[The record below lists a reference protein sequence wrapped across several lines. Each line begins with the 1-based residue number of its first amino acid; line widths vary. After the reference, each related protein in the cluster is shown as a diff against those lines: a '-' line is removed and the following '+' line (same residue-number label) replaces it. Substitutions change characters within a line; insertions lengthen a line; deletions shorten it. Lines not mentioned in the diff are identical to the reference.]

1 MKVLTIFDLNLGLKM
16 AHDTFLMKMCH
27 SLANAGDKVYF
38 LVGSGDTLT
47 DIWGYY
53 GLPYNSN
60 LEICKI
66 PRVHRKRIPLINL
79 NISITKVFN
88 FFCMKKIENIYRR
101 EGIDVAY
108 LSGLKPAELFLKL
121 QKKIPVPYVYEVHQ
135 IFSEDYPRSN
145 FFGREYAVL
154 KNAYNI
160 ITTTTALKEKLKS
173 IYGLMEHQ
181 IKVAHLATDIVD
193 YDTCIPDYNAKV
205 KNICYFGQL
214 YPLQGIEVAIESLRH
229 LEQTIQLHILGG
241 TNDRIDELA
250 TFAKKMGVGN
260 RVVFHG
266 FVPPSKLRAE
276 VIKLNP
282 ILIMPSLSIGRMDYV
297 AHSKIYEYLS
307 YGFPIVASDLSSVR
321 EVFLNINA
329 AVLVK
334 PNSAKDLANGI
345 QLILQNQVEAKK
357 LGILAKELS
366 KKYSWKE
373 RATTLSKIFGS
384 VSKR

>member
-1 MKVLTIFDLNLGLKM
+1 MRVLTIFDLNLGLKM

-27 SLANAGDKVYF
+27 ALASTGHKVYF
-38 LVGSGDTLT
+38 LVRSGDTLA
-47 DIWGYY
+47 DIWEYY

-60 LEICKI
+60 LEIYKI

-79 NISITKVFN
+79 NISTTKVFN
-88 FFCMKKIENIYRR
+88 FFCMKKGEDIYRKK
-101 EGIDVAY
+101 GIDVVY

-135 IFSEDYPRSN
+135 IFSEDYPHSN
-145 FFGREYAVL
+145 FFQREYTVL
-154 KNAYNI
+154 KNAYSI

-173 IYGLMEHQ
+173 IYGLMENQ

-193 YDTCIPDYNAKV
+193 DDRCIPDYDAKIE
-205 KNICYFGQL
+205 NICYFGQV
-214 YPLQGIEVAIESLRH
+214 YHLQGIEVAIESLGH
-229 LEQTIQLHILGG
+229 IEQTLQLHILGG
-241 TNDRIDELA
+241 TNDRIDELS
-250 TFAKKMGVGN
+250 TFAKKMGVGD

-266 FVPPSKLRAE
+266 FVPPGKLRLE
-276 VIKLNP
+276 VRKLNP
-282 ILIMPSLSIGRMDYV
+282 VLIMPSLSSGRMDYV

-334 PNSAKDLANGI
+334 PNSAKDLADGI
-345 QLILQNQVEAKK
+345 QWILQNQAEAKK
-357 LGILAKELS
+357 LGMLSKELS
-366 KKYSWKE
+366 KKYSWEE
-373 RATTLSKIFGS
+373 RATSLSKIFGS
-384 VSKR
+384 ISKQ